1 VEEFRRV
8 YKDLYNS
15 LDDSE
20 ILKKLMEELELK
32 SESEETESETNKV
45 TGAAVKAASKRLKS
59 GKGDVTG
66 SYTSDAI
73 KNCPDIFFEMIA
85 SVFQSWLLHGT
96 VTVSLLSCAFLPLFK
111 GGLKDPSSTESW
123 RAVAGS
129 SVILKLFDYTI
140 LNVWGD
146 LLENDSLAFGYK
158 SGTSTTECSWLV
170 LEVADYYRR
179 HGSPPFACTLDA
191 SKGFDRCSWRK
202 IFRSLLDRKLPAVAV
217 RALLFIYTQQTAWVV
232 WGGRGTVRH
241 CSSPF
246 NLTNGTRQ
254 GSVISPVIWCVYCQ
268 ELLDKLR
275 ALGIGCHLPGGTFGP
290 TPGLPAGGILCGTTF
305 IGVTIYADDVLLL
318 APTREALQRMVK
330 EAEHFASSNNIVFST
345 DPSPAKSKS
354 KCMWFTGKSG
364 QMDYPTPITLNGDA
378 LPWVET
384 ADHLGHKLHQTCTMA
399 YDARCKRAQYIDKTT
414 TLRDTFS
421 YARPEEKL
429 FALSTYA
436 GGLYG
441 YALWDLYGA
450 EAESAFK
457 CWDTAVKLSWEC
469 VPRSCHRWLVDQ
481 VLSCGLSS
489 TRQHHLAMYTGFFQ
503 RLHTSSVVEV
513 RQMAYYCMSDMR
525 TTTARNITRIC
536 KELDLSVNTV
546 TPQLVKEAWK
556 LRRCLPDDEWKV
568 GVLQDMLGEWM
579 ELRAAG
585 EEEKEQGRTLSHYIH
600 IICEM

>member
-1 VEEFRRV
+1 
-8 YKDLYNS
+8 
-15 LDDSE
+15 
-20 ILKKLMEELELK
+20 
-32 SESEETESETNKV
+32 
-45 TGAAVKAASKRLKS
+45 
-59 GKGDVTG
+59 
-66 SYTSDAI
+66 
-73 KNCPDIFFEMIA
+73 
-85 SVFQSWLLHGT
+85 
-96 VTVSLLSCAFLPLFK
+96 
-111 GGLKDPSSTESW
+111 
-123 RAVAGS
+123 
-129 SVILKLFDYTI
+129 
-140 LNVWGD
+140 
-146 LLENDSLAFGYK
+146 
-158 SGTSTTECSWLV
+158 
-170 LEVADYYRR
+170 
-179 HGSPPFACTLDA
+179 
-191 SKGFDRCSWRK
+191 
-202 IFRSLLDRKLPAVAV
+202 
-217 RALLFIYTQQTAWVV
+217 
-232 WGGRGTVRH
+232 
-241 CSSPF
+241 
-246 NLTNGTRQ
+246 
-254 GSVISPVIWCVYCQ
+254 
-268 ELLDKLR
+268 
-275 ALGIGCHLPGGTFGP
+275 
-290 TPGLPAGGILCGTTF
+290 
-305 IGVTIYADDVLLL
+305 
-318 APTREALQRMVK
+318 
-330 EAEHFASSNNIVFST
+330 
-345 DPSPAKSKS
+345 
-354 KCMWFTGKSG
+354 
-364 QMDYPTPITLNGDA
+364 
-378 LPWVET
+378 
-384 ADHLGHKLHQTCTMA
+384 MA

-414 TLRDTFS
+414 TLRETFS

-429 FALSTYA
+429 FALATYA

-556 LRRCLPDDEWKV
+556 PRRCLPDDEWKV

>member
-1 VEEFRRV
+1 
-8 YKDLYNS
+8 
-15 LDDSE
+15 
-20 ILKKLMEELELK
+20 M
-32 SESEETESETNKV
+32 
-45 TGAAVKAASKRLKS
+45 
-59 GKGDVTG
+59 
-66 SYTSDAI
+66 
-73 KNCPDIFFEMIA
+73 
-85 SVFQSWLLHGT
+85 
-96 VTVSLLSCAFLPLFK
+96 
-111 GGLKDPSSTESW
+111 
-123 RAVAGS
+123 
-129 SVILKLFDYTI
+129 
-140 LNVWGD
+140 
-146 LLENDSLAFGYK
+146 
-158 SGTSTTECSWLV
+158 
-170 LEVADYYRR
+170 
-179 HGSPPFACTLDA
+179 
-191 SKGFDRCSWRK
+191 
-202 IFRSLLDRKLPAVAV
+202 
-217 RALLFIYTQQTAWVV
+217 
-232 WGGRGTVRH
+232 
-241 CSSPF
+241 
-246 NLTNGTRQ
+246 
-254 GSVISPVIWCVYCQ
+254 IWCVYCQ

-305 IGVTIYADDVLLL
+305 VGVTIYADDVLLL

-469 VPRSCHRWLVDQ
+469 VPQSCHRWLVDQ

-536 KELDLSVNTV
+536 KELELSVNTV